1 MSPQHIIP
9 AAMLALAT
17 FAPFHASAADTNA
30 NPGANPGPVYA
41 GASYGFRASTGLD
54 CAPGQQNCDKSSKRN
69 GKAYV
74 GYSFD
79 ALPFQGGVA
88 VPAIELVGYTSGS
101 VTSGFDTG
109 AGKVAGRGKFN
120 GAGVQGVLG
129 YQFDAFTLSGR
140 AGLAYTQGKV
150 DYATGGSDKE
160 NKAGLMYGLGA
171 AYALNKN
178 WSLHLDWDR
187 VPVKYS
193 GSQKTKA
200 DMFSLGAS
208 YRF

>member
-1 MSPQHIIP
+1 MFPSFRFP
-9 AAMLALAT
+9 AALLALASI
-17 FAPFHASAADTNA
+17 APLHAVAADPA
-30 NPGANPGPVYA
+30 PSPVYM
-41 GASYGFRASTGLD
+41 GASYGFRASTDLD
-54 CAPGQQNCDKSSKRN
+54 CVPGQGDCDKSSKRS

-88 VPAIELVGYTSGS
+88 LPSVELVGYLGGE
-101 VTSGFDTG
+101 VKSGFD
-109 AGKVAGRGKFN
+109 KRAGRGKFT
-120 GAGVQGVLG
+120 GLGMQGVLG

-140 AGLAYTQGKV
+140 AGVAYTQGKV
-150 DYATGGSDKE
+150 DYLGGGSDK
-160 NKAGLMYGLGA
+160 KDKIGLTYGIGA

-193 GSQKTKA
+193 TRQTGKV

>member
-1 MSPQHIIP
+1 MFPTFRFP
-9 AAMLALAT
+9 AALLALAAI
-17 FAPFHASAADTNA
+17 APLHASAAAADPA
-30 NPGANPGPVYA
+30 PGPVYA
-41 GASYGFRASTGLD
+41 GASYGFRANTGLD
-54 CAPGQQNCDKSSKRN
+54 CVPGQADCDKSSKRN

-74 GYSFD
+74 GYSFN

-88 VPAIELVGYTSGS
+88 LPAIELVGYTGGE

-109 AGKVAGRGKFN
+109 AGKAAGRGKFT

-140 AGLAYTQGKV
+140 AGVAYTQGKV
-150 DYATGGSDKE
+150 DYLGGGSDKK
-160 NKAGLMYGLGA
+160 NKAGLTYGIGT
-171 AYALNKN
+171 AYALNQN

-187 VPVKYS
+187 VPVKYNS
-193 GSQKTKA
+193 KQTSKV

>member
-1 MSPQHIIP
+1 MFPSFRFP
-9 AAMLALAT
+9 AVLLALASI
-17 FAPFHASAADTNA
+17 APLHAVAADPA
-30 NPGANPGPVYA
+30 PSPVYM
-41 GASYGFRASTGLD
+41 GASYGFRASTDLD
-54 CAPGQQNCDKSSKRN
+54 CVPGQGDCDKSSKRS

-88 VPAIELVGYTSGS
+88 LPSIELVGYLGGE
-101 VTSGFDTG
+101 VKSGFD
-109 AGKVAGRGKFN
+109 KRAGRGKFT
-120 GAGVQGVLG
+120 GLGMQGVLG

-140 AGLAYTQGKV
+140 AGVAYTQGKV
-150 DYATGGSDKE
+150 DYLGGGSDK
-160 NKAGLMYGLGA
+160 KDKIGLIYGIGT
-171 AYALNKN
+171 AYALNQN

-193 GSQKTKA
+193 TRQTTKV